1 MQVFVCFSFGDEE
14 SLEKATAEAQI
25 AIDYFFNN
33 KFDEA
38 RALMAPK

>member
-1 MQVFVCFSFGDEE
+1 MQGFVCFSSGDEE
-14 SLEKATAEAQI
+14 SLEMATAEAQI